1 LKRWLEKN
9 EMPAKEEEEMY
20 QFLSGL
26 SQRDLLVRQ
35 VPSFSLAFLL
45 ASLFYRFGSFALE
58 SVAFLATWFVLDAAW
73 GLILRFASRGR

>member
-1 LKRWLEKN
+1 MRL
-9 EMPAKEEEEMY
+9 PAKEEEEMY

-26 SQRDLLVRQ
+26 SQRDLLLRQ

-58 SVAFLATWFVLDAAW
+58 SAAFLATWFVLDAAW

>member
-1 LKRWLEKN
+1 
-9 EMPAKEEEEMY
+9 MPAKEEEEMY

-26 SQRDLLVRQ
+26 SQRDLLLRQ

-58 SVAFLATWFVLDAAW
+58 SAAFLATWFVLDAAW

>member
-1 LKRWLEKN
+1 
-9 EMPAKEEEEMY
+9 MY

-26 SQRDLLVRQ
+26 SQRDLLLRQ

-58 SVAFLATWFVLDAAW
+58 SAAFLATWFVLDAAW
-73 GLILRFASRGR
+73 GLILRFAGRGR